1 MGRAL
6 CHEGRG
12 LLWAKLAIPRGGG
25 FFPGP
30 KSGNS
35 AVQTYTRISAVGG
48 SILPTLKKFHSTTIN
63 KPNGG
68 EEPRWCGVHCGSSLL
83 VGRHLG
89 DLRGITR

>member
-12 LLWAKLAIPRGGG
+12 LLWAKLAIPRGDD
-25 FFPGP
+25 FPGP

-35 AVQTYTRISAVGG
+35 AVKRTREYLRWAGISTDAEK
-48 SILPTLKKFHSTTIN
+48 IHSTTIKN
-63 KPNGG
+63 RTAEKSRGG
-68 EEPRWCGVHCGSSLL
+68 VACTAALPFWWVA
-83 VGRHLG
+83 HLG